1 MRCTSALFT
10 AGRPGGEHGVWG
22 CLYAH
27 VNNDPERTT
36 NLYLGSWFRLGD
48 AAIPYIGLEYGSLR
62 FGGSY
67 DVNTSSLKPGSNMR
81 GGAEFSIIMFK
92 SQTTRMQRS

>member
-1 MRCTSALFT
+1 
-10 AGRPGGEHGVWG
+10 
-22 CLYAH
+22 
-27 VNNDPERTT
+27 
-36 NLYLGSWFRLGD
+36 LGD

-81 GGAEFSIIMFK
+81 GGAEFSIIYVQKPNDPYAKKLNCPKVLIFQHRWNL
-92 SQTTRMQRS
+92 SS